1 MAYVEAIETENGCEL
16 ERLYPER
23 FARPEVMNQ
32 IAVLNQSGFTP
43 TCARRCWDS

>member
-32 IAVLNQSGFTP
+32 IAVLNQAAKLLPKG
-43 TCARRCWDS
+43 